1 MTDVLIR
8 NVSEDDLAQ
17 IDDQATRLGLSR
29 SEYLRR
35 QIGQL
40 ASRRSNSV
48 TRVDFVRLSE
58 LAVDL
63 LDDDVMRDAWT

>member
-35 QIGQL
+35 QIEQL
-40 ASRRSNSV
+40 ASRRSSSV
-48 TRVDFVRLSE
+48 SRVDFERLSD
-58 LAVDL
+58 LAIDL
-63 LDDDVMRDAWT
+63 LDDDVMRDAWS

>member
-17 IDDQATRLGLSR
+17 IDAQATRLGLSR

-35 QIGQL
+35 QIEQL
-40 ASRRSNSV
+40 ASRRPNSV
-48 TRVDFVRLSE
+48 SRVDFARLSE

>member
-1 MTDVLIR
+1 VTDVLIR

-17 IDDQATRLGLSR
+17 IDEQASNLGLSR

-35 QIGQL
+35 QIEQL
-40 ASRRSNSV
+40 ASRRSSSV
-48 TRVDFVRLSE
+48 SRVDFERLSE

-63 LDDDVMRDAWT
+63 LDDDVMRDAWS